1 MMKPIGKDKMDIQ
14 PLHTKI
20 DKMIQTRLGTV
31 VLEVVDRFP
40 YNDSNL
46 YCITADNRI
55 LWKAEKPD
63 PNTLYSRV
71 KLNED
76 GATLSTYTTGG
87 HACDLEL
94 KTGKLISQAT
104 IK

>member
-1 MMKPIGKDKMDIQ
+1 MDTQ

-20 DKMIQTRLGTV
+20 DKIIQTRIGLV
-31 VLEVVDRFP
+31 VLEVPDRFP

-46 YCITADNRI
+46 YCIATNNKI

-71 KLNED
+71 RLNED
-76 GATLSTYTTGG
+76 GSTLSTYTTGG

-94 KTGKLISQAT
+94 NTGKLISQST

>member
-1 MMKPIGKDKMDIQ
+1 MDIQ
-14 PLHTKI
+14 PLYTKI
-20 DKMIQTRLGTV
+20 DKTMQTKVGLI
-31 VLEVVDRFP
+31 VLEAPDKFP
-40 YNDSNL
+40 YTESNL
-46 YCITADNRI
+46 YCLGPNDKI
-55 LWKAEKPD
+55 LWRAEKPD

-76 GATLSTYTTGG
+76 GATISTYTIGG

-94 KTGKLISQAT
+94 NTGKIISQVT

>member
-1 MMKPIGKDKMDIQ
+1 MDIQ
-14 PLHTKI
+14 PQHTKI
-20 DKMIQTRLGTV
+20 DKTIQTRFGYV
-31 VLEVVDRFP
+31 MLEAPDGFP

-46 YCITADNRI
+46 YCVASSEKI

-71 KLNED
+71 RLNED
-76 GATLSTYTTGG
+76 GTTLSAYTIGG
-87 HACDLEL
+87 HACELEL
-94 KTGKLISQAT
+94 TTGKLISQTT

>member
-1 MMKPIGKDKMDIQ
+1 MELQ

-20 DKMIQTRLGTV
+20 EKIIQTKIGSI
-31 VLEVVDRFP
+31 VLEGADRFP
-40 YNDSNL
+40 YSESNL
-46 YCITADNRI
+46 YCVAPNSKIVWT
-55 LWKAEKPD
+55 AEKPA

-76 GATLSTYTTGG
+76 GATLSTYTIGG
-87 HACDLEL
+87 HACELDLN
-94 KTGKLISQAT
+94 TGKLISQTT

>member
-1 MMKPIGKDKMDIQ
+1 MELQ
-14 PLHTKI
+14 PLYTKI
-20 DKMIQTRLGTV
+20 DKNIQTRIGFV
-31 VLEVVDRFP
+31 ILENPDRFP
-40 YNDSNL
+40 HAESNL
-46 YCITADNRI
+46 YCIAPNNKI

-63 PNTLYSRV
+63 PHTLYSRV

-94 KTGKLISQAT
+94 KTGKIISQAT
-104 IK
+104 IR

>member
-1 MMKPIGKDKMDIQ
+1 MELE
-14 PLHTKI
+14 PLYTKI
-20 DKMIQTRLGTV
+20 DKTMQTKVGLI
-31 VLEVVDRFP
+31 VLEAPDRFP
-40 YNDSNL
+40 YNESNL
-46 YCITADNRI
+46 YCLGPNNKI

-76 GATLSTYTTGG
+76 GVTLSTYTIGG
-87 HACDLEL
+87 HACDVEL
-94 KTGKLISQAT
+94 STGKILSQTT

>member
-1 MMKPIGKDKMDIQ
+1 MDIQ
-14 PLHTKI
+14 PQHTKI
-20 DKMIQTRLGTV
+20 DKIIQTKLGLIL
-31 VLEVVDRFP
+31 LEATDGFP
-40 YNDSNL
+40 RGESNL
-46 YCITADNRI
+46 YCVAPSQKI
-55 LWKAEKPD
+55 LWRAEKPD

-76 GATLSTYTTGG
+76 GTSFSAYTIGG

-94 KTGKLISQAT
+94 KTGKLISQMT

>member
-1 MMKPIGKDKMDIQ
+1 MELQ
-14 PLHTKI
+14 PLYTKI
-20 DKMIQTRLGTV
+20 EKIIQTKLGSV
-31 VLEVVDRFP
+31 VLEVADQFP
-40 YNDSNL
+40 YSESNL
-46 YCITADNRI
+46 YCVAPNNKI

-63 PNTLYSRV
+63 PATLYSRV

-87 HACDLEL
+87 HACELEL
-94 KTGKLISQAT
+94 NTGKLLSQTT